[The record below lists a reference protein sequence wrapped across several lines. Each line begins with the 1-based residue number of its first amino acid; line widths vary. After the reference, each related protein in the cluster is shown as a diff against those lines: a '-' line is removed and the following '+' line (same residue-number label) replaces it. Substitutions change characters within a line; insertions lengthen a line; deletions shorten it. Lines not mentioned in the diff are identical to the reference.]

1 MVIKQPADYV
11 MREVDKLYEKQFE
24 DHETAAIEAHCEFI
38 AEFIRA
44 CGWTEEE
51 YIRALNG
58 FESINDKQQ
67 N

>member
-1 MVIKQPADYV
+1 MHKQPAEYV

-24 DHETAAIEAHCEFI
+24 DHETNAIEKHCEFI

-51 YIRALNG
+51 YIRALMG
-58 FESINDKQQ
+58 FEPLDNPRL

>member
-1 MVIKQPADYV
+1 MVYKQPAEYV
-11 MREVDKLYEKQFE
+11 MREVDKLYEKQF
-24 DHETAAIEAHCEFI
+24 DPSQTAAIEAHCEFI

-51 YIRALNG
+51 YIRALMN
-58 FESINDKQQ
+58 FEPLNDPKL